1 MLLEEIEGKRK
12 SSSILSIILYVIIAF
27 YRLAWQALGDMSTE
41 NSMINFVKLV
51 NKECI
56 LFKHTVEAYKADL
69 IEQKRIT

>member
-1 MLLEEIEGKRK
+1 MFSVLTVCCIYIVF
-12 SSSILSIILYVIIAF
+12 SVY

-41 NSMINFVKLV
+41 NSMVNFVKLV
-51 NKECI
+51 NKECT